1 MSNPEKAKILKIL
14 HITPHLGGGVGRVL
28 LNYLIHVKKDPICL
42 HKVLSLEYANDKAIL
57 VSQTVGF
64 PMIDKMSSDHGGI
77 IAEIAKAD
85 IVLIH
90 WWNHPLLYDFLV
102 RSELPP
108 CRMAMWSHISGFH
121 PPYVF
126 TDKILRYPDL
136 FVFTTPV
143 SYQTKEVQPLSDE
156 QKKYLRVV
164 WSTGGVNH
172 VKNVKPKV
180 HSGFNVG
187 YIGTV
192 DYCKMHPDFLNI
204 CSRVDI
210 PGVKFI
216 VCGGPKEKELQ
227 QEAERLGIADKFNFT
242 GLVPDIAEYLALFD
256 IFGYPLAPYHYGT
269 CDQVLAE
276 SMAAGVVPVV
286 LDNKMESYMIKDG
299 VTGIVAKSQEGY
311 IKAIENLYFNE
322 DLRLTLSVNAKE
334 YAIKKYSVE
343 TLKQEWEKIFEEI
356 LPYPKTIKK
365 WEMHMRSSEIS
376 AKDIFLESLG
386 NYGEV
391 FASYCNAVSVEEREK
406 SSGKIKELGRSANW
420 QAGTR
425 GTVHHYNIFFPGD
438 QYLSAW
444 NKLMSEGEAVT
455 KGEICKK
462 IH

>member
-1 MSNPEKAKILKIL
+1 M
-14 HITPHLGGGVGRVL
+14 L
-28 LNYLIHVKKDPICL
+28 LNYLTHVKDDPIFL
-42 HKVLSLEYANDKAIL
+42 HKVLSLEYANEKALSI
-57 VSQTVGF
+57 SRTVGF
-64 PMIDKMSSDHGGI
+64 PLIDRMSSDHGGI

-85 IVLIH
+85 IVLVH

-126 TDKILRYPDL
+126 TDKILRYADL
-136 FVFTTPV
+136 FVFTTPI
-143 SYQTKEVQPLSDE
+143 SRQAKEVQCLTDE
-156 QKKYLRVV
+156 QKKCLRVI
-164 WSTGGVNH
+164 WSTGGVDH
-172 VKNVKPKV
+172 VKDVKPKV

-192 DYCKMHPDFLNI
+192 DYCKIHPDFLNI

-210 PGVKFI
+210 PGVNFI
-216 VCGGPKEKELQ
+216 VCGGHKEKELKR
-227 QEAERLGIADKFNFT
+227 EAERLGIADKFNFT
-242 GLVPDIAEYLALFD
+242 GLVPDIAEFLTLFD
-256 IFGYPLAPYHYGT
+256 VFGYPLAPYHYGT

-286 LDNKMESYMIKDG
+286 LSNKMESYMVKDG
-299 VTGIVAKSQEGY
+299 ITGIVAKNQEEY
-311 IKAIENLYFNE
+311 IKAIENLYINE
-322 DLRLTLSVNAKE
+322 NLRLTLSVNAKAH
-334 YAIKKYSVE
+334 AIKTFSVE
-343 TLKQEWEKIFEEI
+343 TMKREWGKIFEDI
-356 LPYPKTIKK
+356 FLYPKTVKK
-365 WEMHMRSSEIS
+365 WEMNMHDCEIS
-376 AKDIFLESLG
+376 AKYIFLESLG
-386 NYGEV
+386 NYGDV
-391 FASYCNAVSVEEREK
+391 FISYCNAVSVEEREK
-406 SSGKIKELGRSANW
+406 SSEKIKELGRSAIW

-425 GTVHHYNIFFPGD
+425 GTVYHYNAFFPDD